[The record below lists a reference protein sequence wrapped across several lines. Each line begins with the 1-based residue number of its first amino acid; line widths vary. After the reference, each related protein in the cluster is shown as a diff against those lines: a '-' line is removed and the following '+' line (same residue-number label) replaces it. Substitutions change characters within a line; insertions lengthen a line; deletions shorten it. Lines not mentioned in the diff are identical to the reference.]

1 MYLERR
7 NNGIWYYKK
16 TWVVDGARK
25 VTRKSLNTHC
35 KKEAQLRA
43 MQIYFNVEGSQLTN
57 GAFGTEAIGPQHT
70 SDIPTQQHR
79 TYDDGFVVPAVQTPI
94 EPEPAIEAENQA
106 VGALQLQSTIEAAR
120 ASAPLVLSTII
131 DAYIKE
137 NGHLWGVKETN
148 SYKSLFNRFIKQSG
162 VSYLEQCTK
171 QVAVEFKQSLIQA
184 NLSNITINKF
194 IGKLSNLFDY
204 IHGHYEHQN
213 IFDGLKIKRAKQE
226 TTRTAYTK
234 QEVQELIKFANKQ
247 SDSYK
252 YMILL
257 GLYTGCRANE
267 LAQLYT
273 SDIVKIDGIWSILIQ
288 ATKHDQKL
296 KTNNA
301 SRIVPVHSMLIKQGF
316 IEFMK
321 GRGHDCRLFPEFKYS
336 EASGCSK
343 AFVQWFLTN
352 KPVAKTY
359 HEIRHSFATQ
369 LRSHDVSL
377 NIAAQLLGHGTG
389 SISWDRYGS
398 TAQTQIH
405 ILREAVEYVSYE

>member
-25 VTRKSLNTHC
+25 VTRQSLYTHC

-43 MQIYFNVEGSQLTN
+43 MQIYFNVEAADIHTQQQSKTLDDGFVVSAVPAVQTPN
-57 GAFGTEAIGPQHT
+57 GAFSTEAIGPQ
-70 SDIPTQQHR
+70 SPTL
-79 TYDDGFVVPAVQTPI
+79 I
-94 EPEPAIEAENQA
+94 EPEPAIEADNQA
-106 VGALQLQSTIEAAR
+106 VGALHLQS
-120 ASAPLVLSTII
+120 II

-137 NGHLWGVKETN
+137 NGHLWGIKETN
-148 SYKSLFNRFIKQSG
+148 AYKSLFNRFIKQSG
-162 VSYLEQCTK
+162 VIYLEQCTK
-171 QVAVEFKQSLIQA
+171 QVAVEFKHSLIKA
-184 NLSNITINKF
+184 DLSNITINKF

-204 IHGHYEHQN
+204 IHGHYEYQN

-226 TTRTAYTK
+226 TTRTAYSK
-234 QEVQELIKFANKQ
+234 QEAQELIKFANKQ

-273 SDIVKIDGIWSILIQ
+273 SDIIKMDGVWSILMQ

-377 NIAAQLLGHGTG
+377 NVAAQLLGHGTG

>member
-1 MYLERR
+1 MFLERR

-25 VTRKSLNTHC
+25 VTRKSLNTYD

-43 MQIYFNVEGSQLTN
+43 MQLYFNVEGS
-57 GAFGTEAIGPQHT
+57 QHT
-70 SDIPTQQHR
+70 SDIPTQQPR
-79 TYDDGFVVPAVQTPI
+79 TLDDGFVVPAV
-94 EPEPAIEAENQA
+94 EPELSAMPMNLVDSLLEQQEATIEDVSQE
-106 VGALQLQSTIEAAR
+106 VGALQLQSI
-120 ASAPLVLSTII
+120 V

-148 SYKSLFNRFIKQSG
+148 AYKSLFNRFIKYSG
-162 VSYLEQCTK
+162 IAYLEQCTK
-171 QVAVEFKQSLIQA
+171 QKAVEFKQSLITSG
-184 NLSNITINKF
+184 LSNTTINKF

-204 IHGHYEHQN
+204 IHAHYEHSN

-234 QEVQELIKFANKQ
+234 QEAQELIKFANKQ
-247 SDSYK
+247 QQQHHK
-252 YMILL
+252 FMVLL

-273 SDIVKIDGIWSILIQ
+273 SDIVKVDNVWSILIQ
-288 ATKHDQKL
+288 ATKADQKL
-296 KTNNA
+296 KTKNA
-301 SRIVPVHSMLIKQGF
+301 SRIVPVHSELIKQGF
-316 IEFMK
+316 IEFVK
-321 GRGHDCRLFPEFKYS
+321 SRGQECRLFPEFKYS
-336 EASGCSK
+336 AIDGCSK
-343 AFVQWFLTN
+343 AFVQWFIQH

-369 LRSHDVSL
+369 LRAHDVSL
-377 NIAAQLLGHGTG
+377 NVAAQLLGHGTG
-389 SISWDRYGS
+389 SISFDRYGS

-405 ILREAVEYVSYE
+405 ILKEAIEHVSYE